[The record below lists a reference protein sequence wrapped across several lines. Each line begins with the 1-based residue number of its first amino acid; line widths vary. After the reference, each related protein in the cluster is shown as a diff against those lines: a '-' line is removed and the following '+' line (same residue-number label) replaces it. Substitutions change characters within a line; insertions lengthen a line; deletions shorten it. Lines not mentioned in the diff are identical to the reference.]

1 MPINFKKLATGGINF
16 KRVTGNGSI
25 KFSNP
30 PLTIVTS
37 DLILNLDASNAASY
51 PGTGTTWTDLTG
63 NGYNGTLTNGPTF
76 DSTNG
81 GAIVTDGTN
90 DYITLGSSFAATS
103 AGTISFWIKLTNTI
117 TAGYAGNQRPWGKNG
132 DFECR
137 WGGGTAVENRT
148 LRLDINGTGN
158 LVSTQNTW
166 LNSVW
171 YNIAIT
177 YNSGT
182 NSSVLYVQSVQNAT
196 GTSGNPSALTGNF
209 NIMATTSA
217 TGFVN
222 GRIGNFLVYN
232 RALSATEILQN
243 YNAVKSRF
251 GL

>member
-1 MPINFKKLATGGINF
+1 MATQYAFG
-16 KRVTGNGSI
+16 K
-25 KFSNP
+25 
-30 PLTIVTS
+30 IVTNG
-37 DLILNLDASNAASY
+37 LVLALDAADRNSY
-51 PGTGTTWTDLTG
+51 VSGSTTWNDVSG
-63 NGYNGTLTNGPTF
+63 NSNSGSLVNGPTF
-76 DSTNG
+76 DSANG

-90 DYITLGSSFAATS
+90 DYITLGSSFAGTS

-117 TAGYAGNQRPWGKNG
+117 EAGYAGNQRPWGKNA

-137 WGGGTAVENRT
+137 WGGNGLQADNRK
-148 LRLDINGTGN
+148 LNIDINGTQN
-158 LVSTQNTW
+158 LISIQDTW
-166 LNSVW
+166 LNSLW

-222 GRIGNFLVYN
+222 GRIANFLVYN
-232 RALSATEILQN
+232 RSLSSTEIGQN
-243 YNAVKSRF
+243 YNAQKSRF
-251 GL
+251 NL